1 MGTFKN
7 KVEKFVAFLS
17 LGENAF
23 IRFTIIL
30 TILLSLIFFMESS
43 PIIGII
49 KKNDHLSNT
58 IFLIILSIPWT
69 INIIVNYLNGSKQK
83 FNKNYENYD
92 IYSFDRKKFE
102 KEVDKIISEKIN
114 LELPKDIDIET
125 LEDRIT
131 RKVSN
136 TLGIDIVEE
145 LEERF
150 NENYADAMIENNL
163 IPITRNIE
171 IYKNTIQRNA
181 NVNLMLGIVGSAIA
195 IFILSYELLNGTD
208 YKTVQEFLIH
218 FLPRV
223 TLVVF
228 IQLFAFFFL
237 RLYKNNLE
245 DAKYFQNELTNLTAK
260 TTSIKIASLKKNDD
274 LLFEIV
280 RNLSNTER
288 NFKLS
293 KEESLQTIENKK
305 INSESDKDIMA
316 QLKDILSKFEIN
328 KTA

>member
-1 MGTFKN
+1 LYLAIYIISN
-7 KVEKFVAFLS
+7 FLN
-17 LGENAF
+17 E
-23 IRFTIIL
+23 
-30 TILLSLIFFMESS
+30 
-43 PIIGII
+43 
-49 KKNDHLSNT
+49 D
-58 IFLIILSIPWT
+58 
-69 INIIVNYLNGSKQK
+69 KQK
-83 FNKNYENYD
+83 FSKNDDKPNND
-92 IYSFDRKKFE
+92 LSFFEKRRIE
-102 KEVDKIISEKIN
+102 KEVQKIVSEKIN
-114 LELPKDIDIET
+114 LELSKDQEIINLEEKITQKISENLSNNIVEDLENRFSEYYENENLDENLYDITNNIDFHLDKIQKNSIVNLIIGILGTIISISILSIEVLSDIE
-125 LEDRIT
+125 
-131 RKVSN
+131 
-136 TLGIDIVEE
+136 
-145 LEERF
+145 F
-150 NENYADAMIENNL
+150 
-163 IPITRNIE
+163 
-171 IYKNTIQRNA
+171 
-181 NVNLMLGIVGSAIA
+181 
-195 IFILSYELLNGTD
+195 
-208 YKTVQEFLIH
+208 KTVQEFLIH